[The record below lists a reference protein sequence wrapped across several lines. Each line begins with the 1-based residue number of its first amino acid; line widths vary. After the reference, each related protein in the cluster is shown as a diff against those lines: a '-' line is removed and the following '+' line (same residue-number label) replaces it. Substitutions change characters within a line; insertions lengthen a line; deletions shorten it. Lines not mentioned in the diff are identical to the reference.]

1 MWNVKMTNLSIP
13 LKLHAH
19 PVRTGQARR
28 GFPVMYYPFILCSSC
43 LPPRLSLLRREGV
56 LAGHILITNERFDE
70 RIKINI
76 EIIMDPHGGLIDPD
90 LPS

>member
-1 MWNVKMTNLSIP
+1 MTNLSIP
-13 LKLHAH
+13 LKLHAQ
-19 PVRTGQARR
+19 PVRTGQARW
-28 GFPVMYYPFILCSSC
+28 GFPVMYYPFILCSLTPSIAPETGRSTC
-43 LPPRLSLLRREGV
+43 WSHSV
-56 LAGHILITNERFDE
+56 TNERFDE